1 MRDPQKAC
9 GMKHPSI
16 DIERQIEFD
25 FLRATE
31 IAALNTL
38 QWLGKG
44 QKELADAAAC
54 DAIRGM
60 FDLIDM
66 RGEIAIGEG
75 IKDEAPGLFKGERVG
90 TWREGA
96 PHFQIALDPIDGT
109 TNVAKGMPNSLSC
122 IAAVQMADDGG
133 SSLLDIP
140 AFYMKKLAYPLEVRQ
155 AWIKDPS
162 LPIDVDAPI
171 GDVIEA
177 TARILGKEVRDVS
190 VGQETYNLPDPFFT
204 IATQNPIEQEGT
216 YPLPEAQL
224 DRFMFNIK
232 VGYPTASEEE
242 QILMAT
248 TRAEKPEV
256 RKVLSGRAIVNIQKL
271 VGSVAVSE
279 YVVKYVARLV
289 RATRP
294 KDPQAPAY
302 VTELVDWG
310 AGPRAGQF
318 LIQGGKAMAAMDG
331 RFSVSLDDV
340 RRIAVPV
347 LRHRI
352 ATNFQAQAD
361 GLTSESIIERLLREI
376 PEPEIPKLVK

>member
-1 MRDPQKAC
+1 MQQSGASTAIHSPSDARAAADRLRTAVHSVIVGQDRVIDEVLVALVCGGHALIEGVPGLAKTLLVSTLARSMSLGFSRIQFTPDLMPSDMTGTEVIEEDRSTGTRRMRFVPGPIFANVVLADEINRTPPKTQSALLES
-9 GMKHPSI
+9 MQ
-16 DIERQIEFD
+16 ERQV
-25 FLRATE
+25 T
-31 IAALNTL
+31 
-38 QWLGKG
+38 
-44 QKELADAAAC
+44 
-54 DAIRGM
+54 
-60 FDLIDM
+60 
-66 RGEIAIGEG
+66 
-75 IKDEAPGLFKGERVG
+75 VG
-90 TWREGA
+90 GVNHR
-96 PHFQIALDPIDGT
+96 
-109 TNVAKGMPNSLSC
+109 
-122 IAAVQMADDGG
+122 
-133 SSLLDIP
+133 
-140 AFYMKKLAYPLEVRQ
+140 
-155 AWIKDPS
+155 
-162 LPIDVDAPI
+162 LP
-171 GDVIEA
+171 E
-177 TARILGKEVRDVS
+177 
-190 VGQETYNLPDPFFT
+190 PFFVL
-204 IATQNPIEQEGT
+204 ATQNPIEQEGT

-294 KDPQAPAY
+294 KDAQAPPY
-302 VTELVDWG
+302 VAELVDWG

-352 ATNFQAQAD
+352 ATNFQAQAE
-361 GLTSESIIERLLREI
+361 GLTSESIIERLVRET